1 MNKIYY
7 KDIKYTNGYFGETT
21 DGNIFFISDH
31 SRTPYKIAI
40 YQDGEYDYLI
50 ELWNEKQVKYLETY
64 KCMNSFNQFKA
75 LRNDKN
81 SNCISEVVYEKEND
95 NKLLEKVEEYLK
107 DVKNIQTTM
116 EVILETLKNK
126 QGGNNE

>member
-40 YQDGEYDYLI
+40 YQDGEYDYLND
-50 ELWNEKQVKYLETY
+50 LWNEKRVKYFETN
-64 KCMNSFNQFKA
+64 KCINSFAEFKEQ
-75 LRNDKN
+75 RDDKN
-81 SNCISEVVYEKEND
+81 SNCISEVFYEKEND
-95 NKLLEKVEEYLK
+95 
-107 DVKNIQTTM
+107 D
-116 EVILETLKNK
+116 ETLEMLKRWHK
-126 QGGNNE
+126 EIEEEIHKREK

>member
-21 DGNIFFISDH
+21 DGEMFFISDH
-31 SRTPYKIAI
+31 CYDPFKIAI
-40 YQDGEYDYLI
+40 YQDGEYDYLN

-95 NKLLEKVEEYLK
+95 NKTLEMLKRWHKEIEEEIHK
-107 DVKNIQTTM
+107 REK
-116 EVILETLKNK
+116 
-126 QGGNNE
+126 